1 MLVFI
6 IWKYII
12 LGHGYS
18 DFGKLSNKRCSIPIS
33 SQNTSNRRILTPK
46 APDEINGITSKLY
59 GGPIKRNSS
68 RERSEPKSSFYS
80 WGWNED
86 GCCGVGTTSPVP
98 KPIIIKDLSV
108 YFINFYKFY

>member
-1 MLVFI
+1 M
-6 IWKYII
+6 I
-12 LGHGYS
+12 LFLLLQIGHGYS

-33 SQNTSNRRILTPK
+33 SQTSSNRRILTPK

-68 RERSEPKSSFYS
+68 REKSSPKSSFYS

-98 KPIIIKDLSV
+98 KPVIIKELSV
-108 YFINFYKFY
+108 LYIKLIINYSL